1 MSKLRSFWRKLN
13 GKFTNHE
20 LGFYTYETFKNI
32 PSIPGFYA
40 WFYPLQIHSRD
51 LDEFIRVTKMVLD
64 YDASSK
70 GLPSVTG
77 TLNFNWD
84 ELEIESTLKSKKQ
97 NLDKFRSI
105 WLEYCSNDDKLSLLN
120 ETLHKASFILP
131 PLYVGKATNLY
142 ERCQQ
147 HLRGGGEINDFHFRY
162 QSHAKNN
169 NIPLKSISDLLFV
182 CIKSGE
188 TKEQSEKSEELY
200 EAIIKLLA
208 KPKYSKL

>member
-13 GKFTNHE
+13 GKFSNHE

-40 WFYPLQIHSRD
+40 WFYPLQIHSKD
-51 LDEFIRVTKMVLD
+51 LDEFIRTIKVVLD
-64 YDASSK
+64 YDATSKGIPSSK
-70 GLPSVTG
+70 GTV
-77 TLNFNWD
+77 NFNWD
-84 ELEIESTLKSKKQ
+84 ILSFEATIISRPQ
-97 NLDKFRSI
+97 NLESFRHI
-105 WLEYCSNDDKLSLLN
+105 WDDYSSTDEKLQMLN

-131 PLYVGKATNLY
+131 PLYVGKATDLY

-147 HLRGGGEINDFHFRY
+147 HIKGGGDSNDFHLRY
-162 QSHAKNN
+162 ESYARENK
-169 NIPLKSISDLLFV
+169 IPLKTVSDLLFV

-188 TKEQSEKSEELY
+188 TREQSVESEKLF

-208 KPKYSKL
+208 KPKYSER